1 MWCAIYLCIL
11 IVSGYAIAAGLAR
24 GASRVEFAALTLCM
38 GPAVVGFCLILLSM
52 LGIRP
57 AKAEILVIAA
67 VAAAAGIAVHR
78 FRRVEHMPE
87 PRSDPTPAW
96 WILIC
101 AVTIGYGL
109 FSVANDVLMYPVN
122 EWDAFAIWQLK
133 AKVLAI
139 YPLYPRPAY
148 FTNLSLSYSHL
159 RYPLLVPMMSAGMHA
174 MTGPLDDLGKT
185 ISLLLYPGMGLAVFA
200 AVKRINGTTAALT
213 ATALLACL
221 EPVCRYGGSGT
232 AEMAFT
238 AFYACSLLCILRWKE
253 NGDRGFL
260 VLAAI
265 FSGWMAWTKNEGL
278 ALAAI
283 NAIVVAASGP
293 RGQRRKALTAGVAL
307 AAIAGAIYLPWILYS
322 WGLPRS
328 DEDYAGR
335 LASLQIFSNLNRLGT
350 ILAGFGKELIDWEDW
365 GLFWVI
371 AAGLAL
377 AERRRFRNPQVAM
390 VGVLLVLHIA
400 AYVPAFMV
408 TNWRL
413 EELLSVTLD
422 RLLMHAAPA
431 GAILIGAL
439 WPTWVGGKNSGAGA
453 NGPEGG
459 G

>member
-1 MWCAIYLCIL
+1 MWCAIYLSLLVVC
-11 IVSGYAIAAGLAR
+11 GYAIAAGLAR
-24 GASRVEFAALTLCM
+24 EASRLEVAALTLCM
-38 GPAVVGFCLILLSM
+38 GPAVMGFCLILLSM

-57 AKAEILVIAA
+57 AKAEILAIAA
-67 VAAAAGIAVHR
+67 IAAAAGVVALR
-78 FRRVEHMPE
+78 FRRVEPTIKS
-87 PRSDPTPAW
+87 RSDPIPAW

-101 AVTIGYGL
+101 AIAIGYGL
-109 FSVANDVLMYPVN
+109 ISVANDALMYPVN

-139 YPLYPRPAY
+139 YPLCPRPAY

-174 MTGPLDDLGKT
+174 LTGPLDDLGKT

-200 AVKRINGTTAALT
+200 AVRRINGITAALT

-221 EPVCRYGGSGT
+221 QPFCRYGGSGT
-232 AEMAFT
+232 AEMAIT
-238 AFYACSLLCILRWKE
+238 VFYACSLLCILRWRE
-253 NGDRGFL
+253 NGNRGLL

-293 RGQRRKALTAGVAL
+293 RERRRKSLAAAATL
-307 AAIAGAIYLPWILYS
+307 AAIAAAIYLPWILYS
-322 WGLPRS
+322 WGLPRT

-335 LASLQIFSNLNRLGT
+335 FASLQIFSNFGRLGT
-350 ILAGFGKELIDWEDW
+350 ILVGFGKELIDWEDW

-377 AERRRFRNPQVAM
+377 AERGRFRNPQVA
-390 VGVLLVLHIA
+390 VIGVLLVLHLA
-400 AYVPAFMV
+400 AYVPAFLV

-439 WPTWVGGKNSGAGA
+439 WPAWAGGKQN
-453 NGPEGG
+453 PREPYC
-459 G
+459 